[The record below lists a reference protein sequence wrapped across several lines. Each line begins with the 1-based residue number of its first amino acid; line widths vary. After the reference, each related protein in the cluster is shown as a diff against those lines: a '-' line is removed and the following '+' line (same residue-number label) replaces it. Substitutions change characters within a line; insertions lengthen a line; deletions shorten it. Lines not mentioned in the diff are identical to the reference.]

1 MQQKHAPATRQTPA
15 ARKTPARPVRR
26 EKRQISAVALAA
38 IDIVCIGVALLVFAL
53 FDHVIPHSYQVVQDP
68 PISRIQTGVPIGS
81 DASQQAVSKAAVGD
95 FSDLFPDK
103 FTNGEVIQT
112 ENSYK
117 SANVNVTLTRY
128 EETIGQYIE
137 VYFVQDIYVRNIE
150 CLRTAFAKDTY
161 GKSINE
167 EVVSMA
173 NRHNAI
179 GAINSDYYGFG
190 SSGIVIRNGVL
201 YRDKYQPG
209 EEVLILFRDGTMKIY
224 HDASELD
231 VAAVMMQ
238 GAWQS
243 FSFGPSL
250 LDENANLR
258 SEGYEKVL
266 HDPRT
271 VIAMVEPGHYL
282 FIVIDGRQDGYSD
295 GMTYK
300 GCAELCQR
308 LGCTVGYNLDGG
320 GTTQM
325 TFFGELV
332 NHPWEDGRPTSDII
346 YVTDIG

>member
-1 MQQKHAPATRQTPA
+1 MQQKHTSAS
-15 ARKTPARPVRR
+15 RKTPARPVRR
-26 EKRQISAVALAA
+26 TKKQISAAALAA
-38 IDIVCIGVALLVFAL
+38 IDIVLIGIALLVFAL
-53 FDHVIPHSYQVVQDP
+53 FDHVIPHSYQVVEETPLAQIHTEIP
-68 PISRIQTGVPIGS
+68 VGSETVSQPVSQT
-81 DASQQAVSKAAVGD
+81 AVGD
-95 FSDLFPDK
+95 FSDRFPDK

-161 GKSINE
+161 GKSIKE

-179 GAINSDYYGFG
+179 DAINSDYYGFG

-201 YRDKYQPG
+201 YRDKYQSG
-209 EEVLILFRDGTMKIY
+209 EEVLILFRDGSMKIY
-224 HDASELD
+224 HDESELD
-231 VAAVMMQ
+231 VAAAMMQ

-282 FIVIDGRQDGYSD
+282 FIVIDGRQNGYSD

-325 TFFGELV
+325 VFFGELV

-346 YVTDIG
+346 YVADIGEGGAV